1 MHFAFATLIV
11 GGALS
16 GMRNART
23 AFDQYGITE
32 LVRAVAVLDSS
43 HGNLIQRDI
52 RGKSPEQLKV
62 TFAGLMHACEDSI
75 HSPKGRFTHDAF
87 ARDSVSR
94 PHAAVGSRR

>member
-62 TFAGLMHACEDSI
+62 TFAGLMHAGEDCI
-75 HSPKGRFTHDAF
+75 HDPKGRITPHSP
-87 ARDSVSR
+87 ARDSIAGA
-94 PHAAVGSRR
+94 HAAIR